1 MRYQVIV
8 SGKNLLLTQHQL
20 EILMTAVQDAEQ
32 IGELPVGT
40 GKGSQ
45 GYQKSYIPSI
55 EVKQPHDWLTVTIV
69 ADDFVDASKL
79 TMKLV
84 KEEHNF

>member
-8 SGKNLLLTQHQL
+8 SGKNILLTQHQL

-32 IGELPVGT
+32 IGEKHVGT

-45 GYQKSYIPSI
+45 GYQKSYVPTI
-55 EVKQPHDWLTVTIV
+55 EAKQLHEWLNVLCV
-69 ADDFVDASKL
+69 AEDFIDATKL
-79 TMKLV
+79 AMKLAV
-84 KEEHNF
+84 DE